1 MTGQPTAFEPPEEFN
16 IADYFLDA
24 RVREGK
30 GERIALRTDRG
41 TLTYGDV
48 RALANRSGHLLRDA
62 GVQPE
67 QRVIIALP
75 DGPEY
80 VGALFG
86 VLKIGAVVVMVNPH
100 LRPDAI
106 RYFYDYTR
114 AVVALAHPET
124 AAAFREAA
132 AGARNLRDLVVL
144 DDDVLARLAA
154 YPSELETFPSHRD
167 DAAIWLFSGG
177 TSGRPKAV

>member
-41 TLTYGDV
+41 TLTYADV
-48 RALANRSGHLLRDA
+48 RALANRFGHLLRDA
-62 GVQPE
+62 GVLPE

-80 VGALFG
+80 VGALLCG
-86 VLKIGAVVVMVNPH
+86 LRIGAFVVMVSPH

-106 RYFYDYTR
+106 RYFYDYAR
-114 AVVALAHPET
+114 AAVALVHPET

-132 AGARNLRDLVVL
+132 AGARHPRHVVVL

-154 YPSELETFPSHRD
+154 YPS
-167 DAAIWLFSGG
+167 
-177 TSGRPKAV
+177 